1 MNEISFNSELV
12 LISEI
17 SEGNEGA
24 FRFLFDKYHQRV
36 YAFCLKFVK
45 NQQLAEDIT
54 QEIFIKL
61 WQEKSKLKRIENCE
75 GFLFL
80 MVKRRCID
88 HLRKCRRDTQLL
100 NQLKEEIKTSYSPI
114 QDLENSRYLEKLK
127 SKLSPQQLSVFELSR
142 EKGMTYQMISK
153 ELDISKNTVRN
164 HMVEALKHIR
174 ELLGK
179 SFFTFF

>member
-1 MNEISFNSELV
+1 MKEVSINSELI

-17 SEGNEGA
+17 AEGNESA
-24 FRFLFDKYHQRV
+24 FQLLFEKFHQQV
-36 YAFCLKFVK
+36 YAFSLKLLK

-54 QEIFIKL
+54 QEVFIKI
-61 WQEKSKLKRIENCE
+61 WQEKSKLRGVGNFE

-88 HLRKCRRDTQLL
+88 QLRKCSRDTRLL
-100 NQLKEEIKTSYSPI
+100 NQLKEDIKISYSPI
-114 QDLENSRYLEKLK
+114 QELENSSYLEKLK
-127 SKLSPQQLSVFELSR
+127 KGLSPQQLAVFELSR

-174 ELLGK
+174 EMLGK